1 MSTNGQYTE
10 MVGTRITKAQK
21 QYLDDNELNLRD
33 IIDYHMDTHTNETK
47 RLRNEEK
54 QLIKTIKELE
64 EQLTKAREDLKEV
77 RVKLGEKPDENQ
89 IIIEII
95 TAKDRIINNCKI
107 KNNGKV
113 NTRIL
118 ANYMDT
124 REAKRIL
131 ESVILEYS
139 VKDKDKFIEEVYNSL
154 DL

>member
-54 QLIKTIKELE
+54 QLIKTINELE

-89 IIIEII
+89 ITIEII

-139 VKDKDKFIEEVYNSL
+139 VKDKDKFIEEVYTSL
-154 DL
+154 GL

>member
-89 IIIEII
+89 ITIEII

-131 ESVILEYS
+131 ESVILECS

-154 DL
+154 GL

>member
-54 QLIKTIKELE
+54 QLIKTINELE

-89 IIIEII
+89 ITIEII

-118 ANYMDT
+118 ANYMNT

-154 DL
+154 GL

>member
-1 MSTNGQYTE
+1 
-10 MVGTRITKAQK
+10 
-21 QYLDDNELNLRD
+21 
-33 IIDYHMDTHTNETK
+33 MDTHTNETK

-54 QLIKTIKELE
+54 QLIKTINELE

-89 IIIEII
+89 ITIEII

-154 DL
+154 GL

>member
-89 IIIEII
+89 ITIEII

-118 ANYMDT
+118 ANYMNT

-154 DL
+154 GL

>member
-21 QYLDDNELNLRD
+21 QYLDENELNLRD

-54 QLIKTIKELE
+54 QLIKTISELE
-64 EQLTKAREDLKEV
+64 EKLTQAREDLKEV
-77 RVKLGEKPDENQ
+77 RVKLGENPDENQ
-89 IIIEII
+89 LTIDIV
-95 TAKDRIINNCKI
+95 TAKDRITNNCKI
-107 KNNGKV
+107 RNDGKV

-139 VKDKDKFIEEVYNSL
+139 VKDKDKFIEEVYKSL
-154 DL
+154 GL

>member
-10 MVGTRITKAQK
+10 MVGTRVTKAQK

-89 IIIEII
+89 ITIEII

-154 DL
+154 GL

>member
-89 IIIEII
+89 ITIEII

-107 KNNGKV
+107 KNHGKV

>member
-77 RVKLGEKPDENQ
+77 RIKLGEKPDENQ
-89 IIIEII
+89 ITIEII

-154 DL
+154 GL

>member
-54 QLIKTIKELE
+54 QLIKTIKALE

-89 IIIEII
+89 ITIEII

-154 DL
+154 GL

>member
-89 IIIEII
+89 ITIEII

-118 ANYMDT
+118 ANYMGT

-154 DL
+154 GL

>member
-1 MSTNGQYTE
+1 MSTNGQYTK

-89 IIIEII
+89 ITIEII

-154 DL
+154 GL

>member
-54 QLIKTIKELE
+54 QLIKTINELE

-89 IIIEII
+89 ITIEII

-154 DL
+154 GL

>member
-21 QYLDDNELNLRD
+21 QYLDDNELNLRE
-33 IIDYHMDTHTNETK
+33 IIDYHMDTHTNETN

-89 IIIEII
+89 ITIEII

-154 DL
+154 GL

>member
-89 IIIEII
+89 ITIEII

>member
-89 IIIEII
+89 ITIEII

-154 DL
+154 GL